1 MSIKYILFWAILL
14 RFLVMPFFFHPDL
27 KDIHLRVSFLYTEK
41 VFNIYEYLKKNEF
54 TRINAPDFVY
64 PPVTYFTL
72 GSYQY
77 LISPILGSDF
87 SKWIRDYS
95 DYRYD
100 TPFIFR
106 YLFSLKIIYLIFEL
120 LTGLLIY
127 KLLSNS
133 NRQKLALSLWFFNPV
148 NLYAISAIGQF
159 DIIPTFLSVLS
170 YFFWNKKKVLYSGL
184 SLGTAI
190 AFKTYPM
197 LFLPFY
203 LLTKED
209 FKNKIIFLLTS
220 LGIYIVTILPFI
232 NSKAFQNDVLF
243 SGLSTRIFQLKVT
256 IADHQLSVFIV
267 LYLLL
272 IIIYYFLRSKIPLY
286 IFFIATLALVFS
298 TARFHPQWIIWLMP
312 FLTLA
317 YGEGKFSLKY
327 IGLFIISYFIYFIF
341 FGDSFLTTGLLSP
354 ISTLYL
360 EIPSFTTIV
369 PDNYQHLISMFTQY
383 LLAAVFLIIAI
394 KLLLSKNQQK

>member
-27 KDIHLRVSFLYTEK
+27 KDHHQRANYLFSQGIL
-41 VFNIYEYLKKNEF
+41 NIY
-54 TRINAPDFVY
+54 DFLRQDSYTKEHNLDFSY

-72 GSYQY
+72 GFYQY
-77 LISPILGSDF
+77 LISPVLGNDF
-87 SKWIRDYS
+87 QKWTRNYS

-100 TPFIFR
+100 TPLIFR

-120 LTGLLIY
+120 LTGWLIY

-133 NRQKLALSLWFFNPV
+133 KKQKMALALWFFNPI

-159 DIIPTFLSVLS
+159 DIIPTFFTVLS
-170 YFFWNKKKVLYSGL
+170 FFLWNKKKILFSGL
-184 SLGTAI
+184 SLGLAV
-190 AFKTYPM
+190 AFKTYPL
-197 LFLPFY
+197 LFLPFFF
-203 LLTKED
+203 LSKEKL
-209 FKNKIIFLLTS
+209 KNKIIFLFTLI
-220 LGIYIVTILPFI
+220 GIYGITILPFI

-243 SGLSTRIFQLKVT
+243 SGLSTRIFQLK
-256 IADHQLSVFIV
+256 ISLLDHQVSVFII

-272 IIIYYFLRSKIPLY
+272 IAVYWFLKSKIPLY
-286 IFFIATLALVFS
+286 IFFAVTLALVFS
-298 TARFHPQWIIWLMP
+298 ITRFHPQWIVWLMP

-317 YGEGKFSLKY
+317 YGENRINLKY
-327 IGLFIISYFIYFIF
+327 ISLFAVFYFIYFIF

-360 EIPSFTTIV
+360 EIPSFTKII
-369 PDNYQHLISMFTQY
+369 PDNYQNYVGTMTQS
-383 LLAAVFLIIAI
+383 LSAVVCLIIVI
-394 KLLLSKNQQK
+394 QLLRGKKIIQ

>member
-27 KDIHLRVSFLYTEK
+27 KDHHQRVNYLITQG
-41 VFNIYEYLKKNEF
+41 VLNIYEFLRQDSYTKERNL
-54 TRINAPDFVY
+54 DFSY

-72 GSYQY
+72 GFYQY
-77 LISPILGSDF
+77 LISPILGNDF
-87 SKWIRDYS
+87 QKWTRDYS

-100 TPFIFR
+100 TPLIFR
-106 YLFSLKIIYLIFEL
+106 YLFSLKMIYLIFEL

-133 NRQKLALSLWFFNPV
+133 KKQKLALALWFFNPV
-148 NLYAISAIGQF
+148 NLYAIFAIGQF
-159 DIIPTFLSVLS
+159 DIIPAFFTVAS
-170 YFFWNKKKVLYSGL
+170 YFFWNKKKILYSGL

-190 AFKTYPM
+190 AFKTYPL

-203 LLTKED
+203 LLTKENL
-209 FKNKIIFLLTS
+209 KNKIIFSFTS
-220 LGIYIVTILPFI
+220 LGIYGMTILPFI

-243 SGLSTRIFQLKVT
+243 SGLSTRIFQLKVS
-256 IADHQLSVFIV
+256 IADHQISVFLV

-272 IIIYYFLRSKIPLY
+272 IILYYFLRSKIPLY
-286 IFFIATLALVFS
+286 IFFAVTLSLVFS
-298 TARFHPQWIIWLMP
+298 IIRFHPQWITWLIP

-317 YGEGKFSLKY
+317 YGENRINLKY
-327 IGLFIISYFIYFIF
+327 ISMVIISYFIYFIF

-360 EIPSFTTIV
+360 EIPSFTKII
-369 PDNYQHLISMFTQY
+369 PDNYQNLVNPLTQS
-383 LLAAVFLIIAI
+383 LFAIASLIIVI
-394 KLLLSKNQQK
+394 KLLRSKAPT